1 MKKKNGSPFLGGGRL
16 ASIGASFISIIIGL
30 LFGFLFLILL
40 SLINSGGEGFSSIIS
55 NAWKYGF
62 KQILMGGFYLPP
74 ISLGQEIAAAAP
86 LIMTGLSVGFAFK
99 TGLFNIGAAGQY
111 TLGAF
116 GALYC
121 AIVLGLPWWACLIGA
136 TLFGALWGAIPGIF
150 KAYLNIHEVISSIM
164 FNWIGLYAVNTI
176 MYGGGAGV
184 MYDSSKTKVWDLRSL
199 FPASVIPD
207 LGIAALFKNR
217 STTIAIFLAIIVAI
231 IIYIIIEKTT
241 FGYELKAC
249 GYNKN
254 AARYAGINEK
264 KNIILSMI
272 IAGALAGFGA
282 GLYYLSGIAEWKPLE
297 STALP
302 AIGFNGIAVA
312 LLASSNPIGTIFSA
326 LFISHITTGGSLMNS
341 QYFPPEIADIISG
354 IIIYLCAFSPLF
366 KQMLMKRGSQRRAA
380 ELIDG
385 GGEEPPPKDGS
396 VLEMN
401 LPESGEAAEKGA
413 DQ

>member
-1 MKKKNGSPFLGGGRL
+1 ML

-30 LFGFLFLILL
+30 LIGFLFLIVL
-40 SLINSGGEGFSSIIS
+40 SLINSDSEGFGSIIS

-74 ISLGQEIAAAAP
+74 ISIGQEIAAAAP
-86 LIMTGLSVGFAFK
+86 LILTGLSVGFAFK

-111 TLGAF
+111 TMGAF
-116 GALYC
+116 GALFC

-136 TLFGALWGAIPGIF
+136 TIFGALWGAIPGIF
-150 KAYLNIHEVISSIM
+150 KAYLNIHEVITSIM

-184 MYDSSKTKVWDLRSL
+184 MYDSSKTKVWNLRSL

-207 LGIAALFKNR
+207 LDIAAFFKNK
-217 STTIAIFLAIIVAI
+217 STTIAIFFAI
-231 IIYIIIEKTT
+231 IISIIIHIIINKTT

-249 GYNKN
+249 GYNKS
-254 AARYAGINEK
+254 AARYAGVSEK

-282 GLYYLSGIAEWKPLE
+282 GLYYLSGIADWKPME

-312 LLASSNPIGTIFSA
+312 LLASSDPIGIILSA

-354 IIIYLCAFSPLF
+354 IIIYLCAFSLLF
-366 KQMLMKRGSQRRAA
+366 KQILMKRSSQRRAS
-380 ELIDG
+380 ELMDG
-385 GGEEPPPKDGS
+385 TKEELPPKDGS
-396 VLEMN
+396 A
-401 LPESGEAAEKGA
+401 PETDTPEPGEAAGMGA
-413 DQ
+413 DN